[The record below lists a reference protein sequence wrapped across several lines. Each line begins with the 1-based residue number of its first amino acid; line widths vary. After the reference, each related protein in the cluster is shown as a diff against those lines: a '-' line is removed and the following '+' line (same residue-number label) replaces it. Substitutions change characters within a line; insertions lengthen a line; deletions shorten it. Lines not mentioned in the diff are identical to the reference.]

1 MAGNGEVKKKKKKKN
16 DGPKKI
22 HPHMKNL
29 EIVLDSLELD
39 VMSKEIMGSRWFVN
53 RDRLMEAKVNAWWQ
67 TRIIKILAILCTLAA
82 PVCMFSSTDFAQC
95 TDKCETICENNC
107 NKQCPEDMYLKLRHF
122 AVAGNQ
128 YYDAKVTEDD
138 YVQELLEKGSVNSDQ
153 YNNKDLYPNDEG
165 KIGLCKCYCDTCSTM
180 EDCQPG
186 GLTIAS
192 QCLIAIAAILVGI
205 DAFYR
210 VDQKIDKQLDAAN
223 ELTCMGWEFASL
235 SGDFEGHP
243 SHQEAFESFVHETE
257 IILGRL
263 PSSELPYDFIEEP
276 KEEPKTPK
284 K

>member
-67 TRIIKILAILCTLAA
+67 TRIIKILAILCALAA
-82 PVCMFSSTDFAQC
+82 PICMFASTDFAQC

-107 NKQCPEDMYLKLRHF
+107 NKQCPEDLYLRLSYMSTITSRY
-122 AVAGNQ
+122 VDP
-128 YYDAKVTEDD
+128 YDDFV
-138 YVQELLEKGSVNSDQ
+138 SDLFEEGEVEEGQ
-153 YNNKDLYPNDEG
+153 ATNTDLYPNEDG
-165 KIGLCKCYCDTCSTM
+165 KLGLCKCYCKTCSTM
-180 EDCQPG
+180 KKCQPG

-210 VDQKIDKQLDAAN
+210 VDRTIDKRLDAAN

-235 SGDFEGHP
+235 SGDFEGYP

>member
-1 MAGNGEVKKKKKKKN
+1 MTLKLQK
-16 DGPKKI
+16 
-22 HPHMKNL
+22 M
-29 EIVLDSLELD
+29 
-39 VMSKEIMGSRWFVN
+39 IMCRN
-53 RDRLMEAKVNAWWQ
+53 
-67 TRIIKILAILCTLAA
+67 
-82 PVCMFSSTDFAQC
+82 
-95 TDKCETICENNC
+95 
-107 NKQCPEDMYLKLRHF
+107 YLKRAAVRPTACSDASTLFIPLTHHMPPYRRPCACLPPTLLLLRPRILLLLLHF
-122 AVAGNQ
+122 PRCRRSR
-128 YYDAKVTEDD
+128 ERPP
-138 YVQELLEKGSVNSDQ
+138 VNSDQ